1 MRVRYRRF
9 LASIMVAS
17 ALVGCNRKPIT
28 IPTPPAVV
36 EVQTPR
42 EGSVTDY
49 EYFTGRTEAP
59 ESIDVRA
66 RVTGYIT
73 KIGFEPGGDV
83 KKGQLLF
90 EIDPRPYK
98 AQYDLSVGQLA
109 VDNAQL
115 KLAIA
120 EYNIGK
126 EVAKTPGAISQQEL
140 EKRAAAVA
148 RAQAAVQATTAQVE
162 YNKIMLDF
170 CQVTSPIDGVVS
182 RYYFSQGN
190 LVNQDNTLLTT
201 VVSQDPM
208 WCYFSVDERTMLRV
222 QQLMREGK
230 IRHGVVAKAPINIG
244 LANEG
249 DRFPHVGVFDFVNN
263 QVEKSTG
270 TITIRGSFPNPAP
283 AKGGP
288 RFLKPGL
295 FVRVQLPIGPP
306 HQAMQVP
313 EEAVGIDQ
321 GKKYLFVVNEKDVIE
336 YRPVEL
342 GALQPDGWRVI
353 VPQKVIR
360 DGDSLRPVRQGE
372 TGQDSLLPGDRVVVS
387 GLQRVRPGMKVEIK
401 TTEAK
406 KQ

>member
-1 MRVRYRRF
+1 MHGRCRF
-9 LASIMVAS
+9 IIGLCVLSS

-36 EVQTPR
+36 EVKTPMER
-42 EGSVTDY
+42 NVTDY

-59 ESIDVRA
+59 ESVDIRA

-73 KIGFEPGGDV
+73 KIGFEPGGEV

-98 AQYDLSVGQLA
+98 AQYDLSLGQLA

-126 EVAKTPGAISQQEL
+126 EVAKTPGAISQQQL
-140 EKRAAAVA
+140 EQRAASVA
-148 RAQAAVQATTAQVE
+148 KSQAAVQATTAQVE
-162 YNKIMLDF
+162 YNKVMLDF
-170 CQVTSPIDGVVS
+170 CQVTSPVEGIVS
-182 RYYFSQGN
+182 RYYFSLGN

-230 IRHGVVAKAPINIG
+230 IQHGVKSKAPINIG
-244 LANEG
+244 LATEG
-249 DRFPHVGVFDFVNN
+249 DTFPHVGVFDFVNN

-270 TITIRGSFPNPAP
+270 TITIRGSFSNPAQP
-283 AKGGP
+283 NGGP

-306 HQAMQVP
+306 HKAILVP

-321 GKKYLFVVNEKDVIE
+321 GKKYLFVVNDKDVIE
-336 YRPVEL
+336 YRPVDL
-342 GALQPDGWRVI
+342 GALQTDGWRVI
-353 VPQKVIR
+353 LPQKVVR
-360 DGDSLRPVRQGE
+360 DGDSLRPARAGE
-372 TGQDSLLPGDRVVVS
+372 AGQESLLPTDRVVVS

-401 TTEAK
+401 TPGATK
-406 KQ
+406 P